1 MARIRIVPEGEPE
14 FPITAE
20 ILSNLCNQKSVAER
34 QCLEEFEYMC
44 QQFDWTYAMSDDHR
58 YWVSGRE
65 EQEKLDKMYEEF
77 KVGSLADDA
86 KTIFEHYHCRAWGK
100 YTIDGTPGEILR
112 ENV

>member
-1 MARIRIVPEGEPE
+1 
-14 FPITAE
+14 
-20 ILSNLCNQKSVAER
+20 
-34 QCLEEFEYMC
+34 
-44 QQFDWTYAMSDDHR
+44 
-58 YWVSGRE
+58 
-65 EQEKLDKMYEEF
+65 MYEEF